1 MSNYDK
7 SDFDTIILHGK
18 KMSHKEQA
26 KKALRTGKTPIE
38 TLKKFG
44 AGGNKNLSNQ
54 NMKKLEEDS
63 ENLKVETINKKLS
76 QEIMKART
84 FKGWKQKDLA
94 TKVNVLPS
102 VVQKYENGQAIP
114 DHNIILK
121 LQKVLGVKLT
131 GKEFK

>member
-1 MSNYDK
+1 MSTYDK

-18 KMSHKEQA
+18 KMRQKEQA
-26 KKALRTGKTPIE
+26 KRAIQTGRTPVE

-54 NMKKLEEDS
+54 NMKKLDEDMD
-63 ENLKVETINKKLS
+63 NLKVETVNKKIS
-76 QEIMKART
+76 NEIIKART
-84 FKGWKQKDLA
+84 AKKWKQKDLA

-102 VVQKYENGQAIP
+102 VIQKYENGQAIP

-121 LQKVLGVKLT
+121 LQRVLGIKLT